1 MRRGN
6 ASILLADCLLLKIF
20 LRTENHPKPSYSIAP
35 GNVIFK
41 KKKKKERKRK
51 RKKSMLVT
59 VV

>member
-35 GNVIFK
+35 GNVLFK
-41 KKKKKERKRK
+41 KKKRKKEKEK
-51 RKKSMLVT
+51 EKKAC
-59 VV
+59 